1 MYRKGKLSYS
11 KDVNMQIERVP
22 CALGKYLTQILRHIW
37 VKMLGFKIFTGY
49 LESGKFRLAQISIS
63 KEYFTG

>member
-37 VKMLGFKIFTGY
+37 VKMLGFKNFYRLPRKWKIQTGSDFY
-49 LESGKFRLAQISIS
+49 KQ
-63 KEYFTG
+63 EYFTG